1 MTDNVGFNFSSRE
14 FAQLAKQDLLD
25 LQSHDQDQLA
35 MAYGDHR
42 LNPDLVHEFKLSDA
56 RAAAVLIAV
65 TEDGSDVI
73 LTKRTEALRKHSG
86 QVAFA
91 GGGIDETDVSA
102 EAAAMREAHEEIGLE
117 EHYIETVGRLPIYHT
132 LTGFSVTPILAVVK
146 DGYSLQA
153 NPHEVSEIFSVK
165 LSELMNPQN
174 HVQDSLIWQEKTRY
188 YYTIKHDTH
197 RIWGVTAGII
207 RTLYERL
214 YV

>member
-1 MTDNVGFNFSSRE
+1 MNDLGFDFSSKE
-14 FAQLAKQDLLD
+14 FAKLARQDLSA
-25 LQSHDQDQLA
+25 LQSQDQNQLA
-35 MAYGDHR
+35 MAYGDHK
-42 LNPDLVHEFKLSDA
+42 LNPDLVDEFKSSES

-91 GGGIDETDVSA
+91 GGGIDATDASV

-117 EHYIETVGRLPIYHT
+117 ARFIETVGRLPIYHT
-132 LTGFSVTPILAVVK
+132 VTGFSVTPILAVVK
-146 DGYSLQA
+146 KGYALEA
-153 NPHEVSEIFSVK
+153 NPDEVSEIFTVK
-165 LSELMNPQN
+165 LSELMDPQN

-188 YYTIKHDTH
+188 YYTIKHDAH

>member
-1 MTDNVGFNFSSRE
+1 MTERLFDFSSAE
-14 FAQLAKQDLLD
+14 FAELAKQDLTD
-25 LQSHDQDQLA
+25 LQSQDQAKLA
-35 MAYGDHR
+35 MAYGDHK
-42 LNPDLVHEFKLSDA
+42 LNPDLIQEFKSIEA

-91 GGGIDETDVSA
+91 GGGIDNTDASV

-117 EHYIETVGRLPIYHT
+117 EKYIETVGRLPIYHT
-132 LTGFSVTPILAVVK
+132 VTGFSVTPILAIAK
-146 DGYSLQA
+146 KGYSLEA
-153 NPHEVSEIFSVK
+153 NPDEVSEIFTVK
-165 LSELMNPQN
+165 LSELMDPQN
-174 HVQDSLIWQEKTRY
+174 HVQDSLIWQEKVRY
-188 YYTIKHDTH
+188 FYTIKHDAH

>member
-1 MTDNVGFNFSSRE
+1 MTDRFFDFSSNE
-14 FAQLAKQDLLD
+14 FAQLAKQDFPD
-25 LQSHDQDQLA
+25 LQSQDQTKLA
-35 MAYGDHR
+35 MAYGDHK
-42 LNPDLVHEFKLSDA
+42 LNPDLIDNFGLPDA

-73 LTKRTEALRKHSG
+73 LTKRTETLRKHSG

-91 GGGIDETDVSA
+91 GGGVDDVDASV

-117 EHYIETVGRLPIYHT
+117 AEYIETVGRLPIYHT
-132 LTGFSVTPILAVVK
+132 ITGFSVTPILAVAK
-146 DGYSLQA
+146 KGFSLQA
-153 NPHEVSEIFSVK
+153 NPDEVSEIFTVK
-165 LSELMNPQN
+165 LSELMDPKN

-188 YYTIKHDTH
+188 YYTIKHEEH

-214 YV
+214 YA

>member
-1 MTDNVGFNFSSRE
+1 MTKRRFDFSSQE
-14 FAQLAKQDLLD
+14 FAKLAKLD
-25 LQSHDQDQLA
+25 LPDLQLRDQDQLA
-35 MAYGDHR
+35 MAYGDHK
-42 LNPDLVHEFKLSDA
+42 LNPDLIHTIKSPKT

-91 GGGIDETDVSA
+91 GGSVDDGDASF
-102 EAAAMREAHEEIGLE
+102 EAAAMREAYEEIGLE
-117 EHYIETVGRLPIYHT
+117 KKYIEPVGRLPIYHT
-132 LTGFSVTPILAVVK
+132 VTGFSVTPILAVAK
-146 DGYSLQA
+146 NGYSLEA
-153 NPHEVSEIFSVK
+153 NPDEVSEIFTVK
-165 LSELMNPQN
+165 LSTLMDPQN

-188 YYTIKHDTH
+188 YYTIKHDVH